1 MSSEN
6 RRYSGYSGYRGYNK
20 ETFKSNSQNSS
31 QVFSTEGMAEFQ
43 RNTLPEPV
51 MNVDS
56 LFKLADFL
64 DTGKTDSSFP

>member
-6 RRYSGYSGYRGYNK
+6 RRYSGYHGYNK
-20 ETFKSNSQNSS
+20 ETFKSSSQNSS
-31 QVFSTEGMAEFQ
+31 QVFSSESMAEFQ

-56 LFKLADFL
+56 LVQI
-64 DTGKTDSSFP
+64 G